1 MKKIYS
7 LLSLL
12 LLTVSANA
20 QVEIRE
26 SNAGAVAVGN
36 DISGTTF
43 TANVT
48 DDQTYIFYFNVKNVS
63 GSDQYLRIKVL
74 ELSAPAGWS
83 DGVCWGAYPDDEL
96 EGQCYTA
103 AAVNTNPWT
112 TPNPPGVMHAQTIPD
127 QGNGLLWPDIHVY
140 GTGSAH
146 YRYYVMS
153 NQGGFAID
161 SFDLV
166 VSRTLSI
173 DDNKV
178 AATVSAYP
186 NPANNLL
193 TINTTG
199 IENGNSSV
207 KIVDVLGKLIYN
219 EEMSAS
225 SKKIDV
231 SEFKNGVYILTVM
244 DKGAIVQTRRIV
256 VKH

>member
-12 LLTVSANA
+12 ILTASVNA

-26 SNAGAVAVGN
+26 YAGGAPVGN

-43 TANVT
+43 TANVP
-48 DDQTYIFYFNVKNVS
+48 DNQTHVFYFSVKNIS
-63 GSDQYLRIKVL
+63 GTDQYMRVKVL
-74 ELSAPAGWS
+74 EISAPAGWE
-83 DGVCWGAYPDDEL
+83 DGVCWGANPDDLL
-96 EGQCYTA
+96 EGQCYTSA
-103 AAVNTNPWT
+103 QLTTNPWT
-112 TPNPPGVMHAQTIPD
+112 TPNPPGVSHAQTMVD
-127 QGNGLLWPDIHVY
+127 QGNGLLYPDIHVN
-140 GTGSAH
+140 GSGSAH
-146 YRYYVMS
+146 YRYYIMP
-153 NQGGFAID
+153 NQGSTPID
-161 SFDLV
+161 SIDLV
-166 VSRTLSI
+166 VSRTLGI
-173 DDNKV
+173 EDNKA
-178 AATVSAYP
+178 AATVSVFP

-199 IENGNSSV
+199 IDNSSV

-219 EEMSAS
+219 EEMNAS
-225 SKKIDV
+225 SNKIDV

>member
-20 QVEIRE
+20 QVEIKE
-26 SNAGAVAVGN
+26 YSGGVPVGN

-48 DDQTYIFYFNVKNVS
+48 DDQTYIFYFNVKNTS

-74 ELSAPAGWS
+74 ELSAPAGWT
-83 DGVCWGAYPDDEL
+83 DGVCWGANPDVEL

-103 AAVNTNPWT
+103 AQVSSNPWT
-112 TPNPPGVMHAQTIPD
+112 TPNPPGVNHAQTIVD
-127 QGNGLLWPDIHVY
+127 QGNGLLYPDIHVS

-146 YRYYVMS
+146 YRYYVMP
-153 NQGGFAID
+153 NQGSAPID

-166 VSRTLSI
+166 VSRTLSVE
-173 DDNKV
+173 DNKA
-178 AATVSAYP
+178 AATVSVFP
-186 NPANNLL
+186 NPANNVL
-193 TINTTG
+193 TVNTSG
-199 IENGNSSV
+199 LEGSGASV
-207 KIVDVLGKLIYN
+207 RIVDVLGKQVYS
-219 EEMSAS
+219 EEFSGS

-231 SEFKNGVYILTVM
+231 SDFKNGVYLLTVSE
-244 DKGAIVQTRRIV
+244 KGSAVQTRRIV
-256 VKH
+256 VRH